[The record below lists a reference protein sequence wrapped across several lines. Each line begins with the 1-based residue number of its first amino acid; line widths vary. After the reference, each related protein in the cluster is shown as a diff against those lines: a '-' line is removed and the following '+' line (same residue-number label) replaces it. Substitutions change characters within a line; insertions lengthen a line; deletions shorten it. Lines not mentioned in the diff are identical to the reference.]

1 MPHILTYPATCNL
14 RNTDIDIYVD
24 ELGLLV
30 MLKLDMCL
38 ITLQVKNISKNI
50 ALGDS
55 HRTFF
60 TCVIVSLILLYCTL
74 SRSLSSKKNK
84 VVVYVHVLHNYV
96 IILTDQSEPGRFI
109 CRKRGF
115 SKRLLSTPVFPVNIL
130 NMVHDSSCVIEKK
143 VIRLTQGVKMFNSV
157 VDPGRHNRRLR
168 NMTIKCIR

>member
-1 MPHILTYPATCNL
+1 MPHILTYPATCDL

-60 TCVIVSLILLYCTL
+60 ITSLYRLYYYIVL
-74 SRSLSSKKNK
+74 
-84 VVVYVHVLHNYV
+84 
-96 IILTDQSEPGRFI
+96 
-109 CRKRGF
+109 
-115 SKRLLSTPVFPVNIL
+115 
-130 NMVHDSSCVIEKK
+130 
-143 VIRLTQGVKMFNSV
+143 
-157 VDPGRHNRRLR
+157 
-168 NMTIKCIR
+168 